1 MIRIFADK
9 IASSTKNLRL
19 RKELRV
25 SRAVIAKEGYALAC
39 KVLNNKSTYNTL
51 EDPLG
56 RMVRL
61 HEGDIMVG
69 VLGSR
74 NALHGY
80 SGVVPES
87 LAAGDVVQILNLGG
101 VLGKCTSV
109 NPEVGK
115 PFDVEVLG
123 SVLVFPEFESRE
135 GVQAHIK
142 MNALPDTG
150 ALASLPRIPVVFV
163 AGTCM
168 NSGKTLASC
177 HLVRSLERRGLAV
190 GACKLTGVAL
200 LRDVLEMTDY
210 GAVQGVSFIDAGI
223 PSTTPATAVSTA
235 RALIESLITK
245 GVQVIVAELGDGIMG
260 EYGVQHI
267 LRDQVVMSFSR
278 ALVLCASDPVGA
290 WGGVEIL
297 RERFKLTPQVISGP
311 VTDNAVGTTF
321 IETQLGVRAINARLH
336 SEALGE
342 LIFQTIKPHLI
353 QVAE

>member
-1 MIRIFADK
+1 M
-9 IASSTKNLRL
+9 SSD
-19 RKELRV
+19 
-25 SRAVIAKEGYALAC
+25 VIAKEGYALAC
-39 KVLNNKSTYNTL
+39 RVLNNKSTYNTL

-80 SGVVPES
+80 SGVVPEQ
-87 LAAGDVVQILNLGG
+87 LAVGDTIQILNLGG
-101 VLGKCTSV
+101 VLGRCTSV
-109 NPEVGK
+109 NPEVGR

-123 SVLVFPEFESRE
+123 SVLVFPEFQSRE
-135 GVQAHIK
+135 GVPAHIQ
-142 MNALPDTG
+142 MNALRDTG
-150 ALASLPRIPVVFV
+150 ALATANRVPVVFV

-177 HLVRSLERRGLAV
+177 HLVRALERKGIIV

-210 GAVQGVSFIDAGI
+210 GAAFGVSFIDAGI
-223 PSTTPATAVSTA
+223 PSTTAATAVSTA
-235 RALIESLITK
+235 RALVENLIAK
-245 GVQVIVAELGDGIMG
+245 GAQVIVAELGDGIMG

-267 LRDQVVMSFSR
+267 LRDEVVMSFSR

-297 RERFKLTPQVISGP
+297 RERFNLRPQVISGP

-321 IETQLGVRAINARLH
+321 IETQLGVPGINARLN
-336 SEALGE
+336 SDALGE
-342 LIFQTIKPHLI
+342 LVFSTIEPFLVK
-353 QVAE
+353 